1 MFFLCFV
8 LWRFIKYSWGNFRK
22 EWNKEML
29 QVVVIT
35 LRIMQHFTAA
45 LHAASLSHLSES
57 ASVLWPSLVAMLPMV
72 PKLEPGPGW
81 E

>member
-1 MFFLCFV
+1 
-8 LWRFIKYSWGNFRK
+8 
-22 EWNKEML
+22 ML

-35 LRIMQHFTAA
+35 LRIMQQFTAA
-45 LHAASLSHLSES
+45 LHSLSHLSES
-57 ASVLWPSLVAMLPMV
+57 ASVLWPSLVAMVPMV